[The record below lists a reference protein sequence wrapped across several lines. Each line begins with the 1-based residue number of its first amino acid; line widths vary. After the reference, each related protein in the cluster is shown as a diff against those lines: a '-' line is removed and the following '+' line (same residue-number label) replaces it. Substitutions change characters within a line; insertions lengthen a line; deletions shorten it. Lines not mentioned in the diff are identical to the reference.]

1 MLWYILLVSVLSL
14 ALGLLHGNYLL
25 NKQQKRQEQINKNRG
40 YELGLKNKRIT
51 MVWVDD
57 LEYQLSPARNVFAIP
72 LNPTTHYLH
81 ILH

>member
-1 MLWYILLVSVLSL
+1 MWLLLSL
-14 ALGLLHGNYLL
+14 LLISFLLFLWLRYTGLI
-25 NKQQKRQEQINKNRG
+25 KQEKRQEQINDDRG

-57 LEYQLSPARNVFAIP
+57 LEYQLSPPRNVFAIP
-72 LNPTTHYLH
+72 LNPTTHYLK